1 MDAGFGWQG
10 RGGESVRF
18 WWASN
23 EGLGDGTGLNLSTRL
38 YSCGLASLVSDKVFH
53 DKTGNEDVYQGIA
66 RDIVMSTL
74 EGVNGEIPL

>member
-1 MDAGFGWQG
+1 
-10 RGGESVRF
+10 
-18 WWASN
+18 
-23 EGLGDGTGLNLSTRL
+23 
-38 YSCGLASLVSDKVFH
+38 VFH